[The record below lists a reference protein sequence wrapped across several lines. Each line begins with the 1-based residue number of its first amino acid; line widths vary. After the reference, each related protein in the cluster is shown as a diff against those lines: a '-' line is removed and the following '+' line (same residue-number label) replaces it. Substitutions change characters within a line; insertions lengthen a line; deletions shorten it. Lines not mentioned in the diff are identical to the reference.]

1 MKRKQGSY
9 TVIGSGQ
16 HFEIYIAG
24 RYARNKRG
32 NIRVFSS
39 LRNARNAASAIIRA
53 SKVTA

>member
-9 TVIGSGQ
+9 AIIGSGQ

-32 NIRVFSS
+32 NVRVFSS

-53 SKVTA
+53 SKVAA